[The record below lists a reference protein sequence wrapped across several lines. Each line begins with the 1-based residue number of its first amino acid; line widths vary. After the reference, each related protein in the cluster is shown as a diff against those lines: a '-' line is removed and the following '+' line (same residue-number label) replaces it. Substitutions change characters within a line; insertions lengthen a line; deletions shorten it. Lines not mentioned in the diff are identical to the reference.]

1 VGTVVV
7 TATEIDAPPGVRSG
21 QSAGPGPDWV
31 GEPEIELP
39 GRPARRWSGVALG
52 VGATAFFL
60 LVACLCYWPDSPI
73 ASGRIV
79 GRPTSDAAQGLW
91 FVEWFAFALTH
102 GLNPFYTH
110 YLLAPKGANLAL
122 DNTAPFLSLLVMPV
136 TLLAGPLAA
145 FNLLFRLGLGLSGAG
160 TYFMLR
166 RYTSWWPAAVL
177 GGLVFELCPYLIGHA
192 HRHDFLTFL
201 VFVPVLVLLVDD
213 WLCSCRRGPVAS
225 GLLVGLVAAL
235 QFLVSVE
242 VLAGT
247 AVMLAGTVAVLA
259 ARHRGAV
266 RSRLARLWKGGL
278 LAGGV
283 FFALAGYPLGMLLY
297 GPERPAAGLHD
308 LSNLAHYHGD
318 LLAPLF
324 PSSFT
329 WLHFSNLAQRFVYAS
344 RVEDGFYL
352 GVPLI
357 CLLGYLALRFR
368 REGVVAIGALVAIAA
383 FVLGLGPRLYVD
395 GKDLSVPLPFALLT
409 HLPLLRN
416 LEPARMTVFMWLG
429 AVTVLAVGLDRLR
442 AADWRWRSSPV
453 ADRRRHVRSASGA
466 TWPRALLSCT
476 AVLVA
481 LAPVMPRLP
490 IASKR
495 LVTPP
500 FFLSSRSFRLVPT
513 GALVLTFPYN
523 LAPYDAPM
531 IWQVASGMRYRILG
545 GEATVPGPKGV
556 ALSHERPQAPAPLA
570 MLLVSAWRNREGE
583 WDLHPPDGPE
593 LVPMLRS
600 YLRREGVDDVLVIQ
614 KALHSILVARI
625 VTEALGS
632 SPLVVG
638 RVDVWLHVRSLLDG
652 RHADRGS

>member
-1 VGTVVV
+1 VVGTVVV
-7 TATEIDAPPGVRSG
+7 TATEIDAPPGGLAERT
-21 QSAGPGPDWV
+21 A
-31 GEPEIELP
+31 EPRLDPLHQLDVELP
-39 GRPARRWSGVALG
+39 ARTTRRWGRAASIL
-52 VGATAFFL
+52 GATAFFL

-73 ASGRIV
+73 ASARIV
-79 GRPTSDAAQGLW
+79 GRPTSDLAQGLW

-122 DNTAPFLSLLVMPV
+122 DNTAPLLSLLVMPV

-145 FNLLFRLGLGLSGAG
+145 FNLLFRLGVGLSGAS

-177 GGLVFELCPYLIGHA
+177 GGLVFELSPYLIGHA
-192 HRHDFLTFL
+192 HRHDFLTFV

-225 GLLVGLVAAL
+225 GLLIGFVAAL

-247 AVMLAGTVAVLA
+247 AVVLAGTVAVLA
-259 ARHRGAV
+259 ARHRHAV
-266 RSRLARLWKGGL
+266 RSRLVRLWKGGL

-283 FFALAGYPLGMLLY
+283 FLVLAGYPLWMLLY
-297 GPERPAAGLHD
+297 GPARPVAGLHD

-324 PSSFT
+324 PTAFT
-329 WLHFSNLAQRFVYAS
+329 WLDFSNVGQRFVYGS

-352 GVPLI
+352 GAPLI
-357 CLLGYLALRFR
+357 CLLAYLAIRFR
-368 REGVVAIGALVAIAA
+368 RDRVVATGALVAIAA

-395 GKDLSVPLPFALLT
+395 GKDLHVPLPFVLLT

-416 LEPARMTVFMWLG
+416 LEPARMTLFMWLG
-429 AVTVLAVGLDRLR
+429 VVTVLAVGLDRLR
-442 AADWRWRSSPV
+442 AAGWQWRSP
-453 ADRRRHVRSASGA
+453 AAAERGRHLRSARA
-466 TWPRALLSCT
+466 TVWPRALLACV
-476 AVLVA
+476 AVFVA

-490 IASKR
+490 IGSKR
-495 LVTPP
+495 VGAPP
-500 FFLSSRSFRLVPT
+500 FFLTSRDLRLLPP

-545 GEATVPGPKGV
+545 GEATVPGRKGV
-556 ALSHERPQAPAPLA
+556 ALSHQRPQAPAPLA
-570 MLLVSAWRNREGE
+570 TLLVSAWRKPDGQR
-583 WDLHPPDGPE
+583 DLHPPDGPE

-600 YLRREGVDDVLVIQ
+600 YLR
-614 KALHSILVARI
+614 S
-625 VTEALGS
+625 
-632 SPLVVG
+632 
-638 RVDVWLHVRSLLDG
+638 
-652 RHADRGS
+652 

>member
-1 VGTVVV
+1 MGTVVV
-7 TATEIDAPPGVRSG
+7 TATEIDVPSGGSSDQSTERDPDLLGTLEVELSARS
-21 QSAGPGPDWV
+21 P
-31 GEPEIELP
+31 
-39 GRPARRWSGVALG
+39 RRWRRVAAGL
-52 VGATAFFL
+52 GATAFFL
-60 LVACLCYWPDSPI
+60 LVGFLCYWPDSPI

-79 GRPTSDAAQGLW
+79 TRPTSDLAQGLW

-122 DNTAPFLSLLVMPV
+122 DNTAPLLSLLVMPV

-145 FNLLFRLGLGLSGAG
+145 FNLLFRLGVGLSGAS

-166 RYTSWWPAAVL
+166 RYTSWWPAAAL
-177 GGLVFELCPYLIGHA
+177 GGLVFELSPYLMGHA
-192 HRHDFLTFL
+192 HRHDFLTFV
-201 VFVPVLVLLVDD
+201 VFVPMLVLLVDD
-213 WLCSCRRGPVAS
+213 WLWSCRRGPVAS

-247 AVMLAGTVAVLA
+247 AVVLAGTVAVLA
-259 ARHRGAV
+259 ARHRQAV

-278 LAGGV
+278 AAGGLFLV
-283 FFALAGYPLGMLLY
+283 LTGYPLWMLLY
-297 GPERPAAGLHD
+297 GPQRPAAGLHD

-329 WLHFSNLAQRFVYAS
+329 WWHFSNVAQRFVYAS

-352 GVPLI
+352 GAPLI
-357 CLLGYLALRFR
+357 VLLGCLAIRFR
-368 REGVVAIGALVAIAA
+368 RDRVVAIGALVAIAA

-395 GKDLSVPLPFALLT
+395 GKDLHVPLPFALLT

-416 LEPARMTVFMWLG
+416 LEPARMTLFMWLG

-442 AADWRWRSSPV
+442 AAGWRWRSP
-453 ADRRRHVRSASGA
+453 AATERGRHLRSASPGA
-466 TWPRALLSCT
+466 WPRALLACV
-476 AVLVA
+476 AVAVA

-495 LVTPP
+495 VGAPP
-500 FFLSSRSFRLVPT
+500 FFVTSRDLRLVPT

-531 IWQVASGMRYRILG
+531 VWQVTSRMRYRILG
-545 GEATVPGPKGV
+545 GEATVPGPEGV
-556 ALSHERPQAPAPLA
+556 ALSHQRPQAPAPLA
-570 MLLVSAWRNREGE
+570 TLLVSSWRNSHGQ

-600 YLRREGVDDVLVIQ
+600 YLRREGVDDVLVVQ
-614 KALHSILVARI
+614 KALHSVLVARI

-638 RVDVWLHVRSLLDG
+638 RVDVWLHVRSALDG
-652 RHADRGS
+652 RHPDRRS